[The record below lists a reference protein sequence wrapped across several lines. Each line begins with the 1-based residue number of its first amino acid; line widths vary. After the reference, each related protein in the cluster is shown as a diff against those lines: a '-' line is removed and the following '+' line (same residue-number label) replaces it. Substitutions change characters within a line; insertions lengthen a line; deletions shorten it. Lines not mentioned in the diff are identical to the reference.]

1 MAFHAEDALQ
11 MLINVNNSHMAKL
24 HYVWTRLCKGS

>member
-1 MAFHAEDALQ
+1 MTLHAEDALK

-24 HYVWTRLCKGS
+24 HYVWIQLCNDS